1 MTQSPRAGRERTA
14 ILLTISVMHSINK
27 IAAAALALALP
38 LSAVAQQ
45 EPADT
50 VPLRFGWAAGMRA
63 DVEYEQV
70 RVRSMEG
77 QRDSTRMASSYRVEV
92 EPHAEG
98 LTVRY
103 ADMRWT
109 EMPRMEG
116 PVGQFFD
123 AVGRTSSGGKARI
136 VVSGAGE
143 FLRAEG
149 MEQIAEELRQAA
161 APMMAEMEG
170 EGLEVFSNMMA
181 TILSQEAMA
190 AAAANEWSSSVGA
203 WVDAE
208 MEVNAVYEM
217 EDSLQVPMFP
227 SLLVPVT
234 VRIQARGQAPCGGA
248 GDGECVEILTE
259 SVPQEGAFRRVVGE
273 FLRQAGLPEAE
284 MEQVLGEMQMETY
297 VTLITEPQTLRP
309 WLLQTTKT
317 ISLGEDAAPVQV
329 ETETYRFRWRR

>member
-1 MTQSPRAGRERTA
+1 MQLIYRTF
-14 ILLTISVMHSINK
+14 
-27 IAAAALALALP
+27 AAAVVAAALP
-38 LSAVAQQ
+38 LSAAAQQ

-50 VPLRFGWAAGMRA
+50 VRLRFGWAPGMRA

-70 RVRSMEG
+70 RVRRVEG
-77 QRDSTRMASSYRVEV
+77 QGDSTRMASSYRVEV

-123 AVGRTSSGGKARI
+123 AIGRTSSGGKARI

-161 APMMAEMEG
+161 GPMMAEMEG
-170 EGLEVFSNMMA
+170 EGLEVFRNMMA
-181 TILSQEAMA
+181 TILSEEAMA
-190 AAAANEWSSSVGA
+190 AAAANEWSSSAGA

-208 MEVNAVYEM
+208 METGAVYES

-227 SLLVPVT
+227 ALLVPVT
-234 VRIQARGQAPCGGA
+234 VQIQARGRAPCGA
-248 GDGECVEILTE
+248 AEDGECVEILTE

-273 FLRQAGLPEAE
+273 FMRQAGLPEAE
-284 MEQVLGEMQMETY
+284 MEQVLGEMQMETS
-297 VTLITEPQTLRP
+297 VTLITEPGTLRP
-309 WLLQTTKT
+309 WLLQTIKT
-317 ISLGEDAAPVQV
+317 ITLGDEEAPVQV

>member
-1 MTQSPRAGRERTA
+1 
-14 ILLTISVMHSINK
+14 MHSINK
-27 IAAAALALALP
+27 IVAAVAMAAALPLA
-38 LSAVAQQ
+38 AVAQQ

-50 VPLRFGWAAGMRA
+50 VRLRFGWAPGMRA

-77 QRDSTRMASSYRVEV
+77 QRDSTRMASSYRLEV
-92 EPHAEG
+92 DPHAEG

-123 AVGRTSSGGKARI
+123 AIGRTSSGGKPRI
-136 VVSGAGE
+136 VVSSAGE

-161 APMMAEMEG
+161 EPMMAEMEG
-170 EGLEVFSNMMA
+170 EGLEVFRNMMA
-181 TILSQEAMA
+181 TILSEESMA
-190 AAAANEWSSSVGA
+190 AAVANEWNSSVGA
-203 WVDAE
+203 WVGE

-227 SLLVPVT
+227 ALLVPVT
-234 VRIQARGQAPCGGA
+234 VQIQARGRTPCDEA
-248 GDGECVEILTE
+248 GDGECVEILAE

-284 MEQVLGEMQMETY
+284 MEQVLGEMQMKTY
-297 VTLITEPQTLRP
+297 VTLITEPGTLRP

-317 ISLGEDAAPVQV
+317 ISLGEEEAPVQV